1 MNISKT
7 ELYHSGLT
15 VAETNDISAYGFTAG
30 SLPVRYLGLPLMS
43 RKLRIAEDEPLINKL
58 LARFWSWSVKA
69 LSFAG
74 RLQLIATVIYGT
86 VNFWM
91 SVFILPKGC
100 IKRIESL
107 CSRFM
112 WAGNTDTSGKAKIA
126 WTTVCLP
133 KAEGGLGIRSLTM
146 WNKVLCLRFL
156 WLLFSD
162 SKSLWAIWN
171 RRYNLQGKSLWTL
184 EISTSNSW
192 TWNHLLKLRELG
204 MQFVKPILGK
214 GHSVS
219 FWYDAWT
226 PFGSLINFLGQ
237 HAVTD

>member
-1 MNISKT
+1 MSPYLFVLTMEGLSRLLYSRYESGSIGYHPRTSEVKISHLMFADDVMVFFDGKADSLHGITECLSDFASWSGLSMNISKT

-43 RKLRIAEDEPLINKL
+43 RKLRIAEYEPLINKL
-58 LARFWSWSVKA
+58 LARFRSWSVKA

-107 CSRFM
+107 CSRF
-112 WAGNTDTSGKAKIA
+112 
-126 WTTVCLP
+126 L
-133 KAEGGLGIRSLTM
+133 
-146 WNKVLCLRFL
+146 
-156 WLLFSD
+156 
-162 SKSLWAIWN
+162 
-171 RRYNLQGKSLWTL
+171 
-184 EISTSNSW
+184 
-192 TWNHLLKLRELG
+192 
-204 MQFVKPILGK
+204 
-214 GHSVS
+214 
-219 FWYDAWT
+219 
-226 PFGSLINFLGQ
+226 
-237 HAVTD
+237 